1 MKHTKVENLDIPYNP
16 LDVIEDIIISNGWEF
31 ERDKNKNLHVEVG
44 GNWCEYQLSFGYNEA
59 NNIIYISCALD
70 IRISQQKHKEVFSLL
85 AKINE
90 KLTLGHFE
98 VWLEDGWPIY
108 RCSIPFTPNLQLCKK
123 QIERISALTLEECD
137 KFYPAFQFLAWG
149 DKDANESIRNLM
161 LETKGEV

>member
-70 IRISQQKHKEVFSLL
+70 IRISQQK
-85 AKINE
+85 
-90 KLTLGHFE
+90 
-98 VWLEDGWPIY
+98 
-108 RCSIPFTPNLQLCKK
+108 Q
-123 QIERISALTLEECD
+123 
-137 KFYPAFQFLAWG
+137 
-149 DKDANESIRNLM
+149 
-161 LETKGEV
+161 